1 MLYWNGTESRWYYAQ
16 VVALKVVKDR
26 IVESC
31 KQIERTVSGEEGEQ
45 YCIVEVVKNSLVHK
59 YLGLKI
65 QPKNQKRLMF
75 DSLTQEFFEGKA
87 LDQALLASVDSGTHI
102 NLFLLQSQSP
112 RPELDPLMHSW
123 YSLFDPTNVSSFH

>member
-1 MLYWNGTESRWYYAQ
+1 
-16 VVALKVVKDR
+16 
-26 IVESC
+26 
-31 KQIERTVSGEEGEQ
+31 
-45 YCIVEVVKNSLVHK
+45 VEVVKNSWVLK